1 MNGET
6 EPAQKEE
13 LSLSY
18 GCWLSMD
25 SALLIGAQLVA
36 AIYRVFWGVFGAL
49 VLQLLLLQ
57 HYERLGQRAE
67 SQGQARLAM
76 WRGQLGLMIG
86 VMVVEMVIGGL
97 VALSPGTWI
106 FGMFFWMPLW
116 PLPLS
121 FFLVEGVKA
130 LALGGGVSLGWTSL
144 ALMGMVSW
152 QPLLPLCFLA
162 EGVVALVA
170 WGLARV
176 LVAWLYE
183 VAPDE
188 EVGAVQR
195 GDGGDGEAEA
205 ERLVLVGGP
214 CLVWLLGALVWGDWP
229 PAGPHLPRW
238 LWVGEQAPV
247 GAFVIGLLVLELR
260 MGWRLVPELVRL
272 SRWVLPRWWRWWR
285 ATRRGAR
292 SVGSLVLWLLA
303 VVVGVGGSLWLERGL
318 LWQLSL
324 GVLLVGLGALG
335 FRLLVWFSC
344 GERRARFW
352 GSLTR
357 GGIWVMVLG
366 SGGFFALAMIQIWF
380 NLWPAGVG
388 LALPGGGWQVVMEVL
403 LLRLAFWC
411 LAGASGR
418 SGSWSG
424 AGGRKESPARW

>member
-18 GCWLSMD
+18 GRWLYMD

-36 AIYRVFWGVFGAL
+36 AIYRVFWVVFGAL

-57 HYERLGQRAE
+57 HCERLGQRAE

-76 WRGQLGLMIG
+76 WREQLGPMIG
-86 VMVVEMVIGGL
+86 VMVVEMAIGGL
-97 VALSPGTWI
+97 VALSPGTWSI
-106 FGMFFWMPLW
+106 GASFWVLLWLW

-121 FFLVEGVKA
+121 FFLVEGVEA
-130 LALGGGVSLGWTSL
+130 LALGGVVSLGWTSL
-144 ALMGMVSW
+144 ALMGVASW

-176 LVAWLYE
+176 LMAWLYE

-188 EVGAVQR
+188 GGGPVQR

-214 CLVWLLGALVWGDWP
+214 CLVWLLGALLWGDWP

-238 LWVGEQAPV
+238 LWVGELAPV

-260 MGWRLVPELVRL
+260 VGWRLVPELVRL

-285 ATRRGAR
+285 ATRGGAR
-292 SVGSLVLWLLA
+292 GVGSLLLWLLA
-303 VVVGVGGSLWLERGL
+303 VVVGVGGSLWLEQEL
-318 LWQLSL
+318 LWRLSL

-335 FRLLVWFSC
+335 ARLLVWFSC
-344 GERRARFW
+344 DERRARLW
-352 GSLTR
+352 GSLSR
-357 GGIWVMVLG
+357 VWIWVMVLG

-380 NLWPAGVG
+380 DLWPAGVG
-388 LALPGGGWQVVMEVL
+388 LALPGGGWQVVMSVL

-411 LAGASGR
+411 LLGASGR
-418 SGSWSG
+418 SGGWSG
-424 AGGRKESPARW
+424 AGVRKESLA